1 MKNVFLAHPI
11 FYATFPFPFDF
22 NPISG
27 NFLAKSRHFPFQLSR
42 ANAKVKGKINCF
54 LTSASWLA
62 DLRTFCKLKC
72 LSNRKT
78 FFLGMFLCDYLTG
91 TQCPRTGIWVKGSY
105 LSQWLPQGEREP
117 PKESKSRWFEILHGG
132 SHCT

>member
-78 FFLGMFLCDYLTG
+78 FFLGMFLCDYLTA
-91 TQCPRTGIWVKGSY
+91 GSY
-105 LSQWLPQGEREP
+105 YMLALIGFKFKGKISGCFF
-117 PKESKSRWFEILHGG
+117 SKSLLPGNAKSG
-132 SHCT
+132 YL